1 MIAIK
6 TIDLSKSYKDI
17 CAVDSLN
24 LEIQEGELFS
34 LLGVNG
40 AGKTTTIKCLSCL
53 SKVNSGDALI
63 LGKSILKN
71 AMDVKELI
79 SVSPQET
86 AIAPNLS
93 VRENLE
99 FICGVNGFDK
109 NKARNY
115 TQKTIDTFD
124 MKEIKNKQAKKLSGG
139 WQRRLSIAMA
149 LINEPKILFLDEP
162 TLGLDVIARRELW
175 GIIKNLKKKMTIVL
189 TTHYMEEAEAL
200 SDRIGIM
207 SKGKLVALGTAK
219 ELIAKTKSK
228 NFEDAFIS
236 IASEGGKT
244 K

>member
-1 MIAIK
+1 VPGFPASPHMNKIPLSASITRWRRSVK
-6 TIDLSKSYKDI
+6 PVIDTVTTYYILHTTYK
-17 CAVDSLN
+17 LKN
-24 LEIQEGELFS
+24 LPTEATYPSG
-34 LLGVNG
+34 
-40 AGKTTTIKCLSCL
+40 GKTTTIKCLSCL

-149 LINEPKILFLDEP
+149 IISEPKILFLDDQR
-162 TLGLDVIARRELW
+162 L
-175 GIIKNLKKKMTIVL
+175 
-189 TTHYMEEAEAL
+189 Y
-200 SDRIGIM
+200 
-207 SKGKLVALGTAK
+207 
-219 ELIAKTKSK
+219 
-228 NFEDAFIS
+228 
-236 IASEGGKT
+236 
-244 K
+244 